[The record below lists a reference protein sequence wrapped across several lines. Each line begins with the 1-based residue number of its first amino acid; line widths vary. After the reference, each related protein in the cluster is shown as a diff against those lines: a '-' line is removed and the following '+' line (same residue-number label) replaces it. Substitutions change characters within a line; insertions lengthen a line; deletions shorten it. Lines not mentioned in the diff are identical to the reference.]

1 MQRQKNKVF
10 RGRHKNTR
18 KVRVMTVWLNRTF
31 LRPRKRLEACAIIGN
46 QTLKETKHKNIYF
59 SFQTMAIFR
68 VTDGTHLEKS
78 LNSSPLFHL
87 KQTSGKYFKVDR
99 KRMISLA
106 VPRLSLPLDPRYP
119 CLHY

>member
-1 MQRQKNKVF
+1 MPHLFIAWLKLIWVSLQFDRHTQRQKNKVY

-18 KVRVMTVWLNRTF
+18 KVRVMTVWLDRTF

-68 VTDGTHLEKS
+68 VTDGTHLEN
-78 LNSSPLFHL
+78 L
-87 KQTSGKYFKVDR
+87 
-99 KRMISLA
+99 
-106 VPRLSLPLDPRYP
+106 
-119 CLHY
+119 